1 MHMPFSPSPVVKA
14 WCALIALGL
23 ILAGTAAIT
32 LGGVPELL
40 PILLTADDGARLT
53 DGAGNFLSVGTDEAS
68 AAARQRYMQWAKPG
82 MAAIA
87 LGMGMQALEPIGVIL
102 TAYRGR
108 ALRRR
113 EV

>member
-40 PILLTADDGARLT
+40 PILLT
-53 DGAGNFLSVGTDEAS
+53 
-68 AAARQRYMQWAKPG
+68 
-82 MAAIA
+82 
-87 LGMGMQALEPIGVIL
+87 
-102 TAYRGR
+102 
-108 ALRRR
+108 
-113 EV
+113 